1 MIMHRPE
8 DMKCICGQDRYVT
21 PGDHVKLGVVVGV
34 AMEPDMRWARVV
46 GILRKPTDRYHR
58 VILREF
64 KPQDRL
70 WPTGRYVTSA
80 FIVPWE
86 HDHPRPDWGYVFR

>member
-1 MIMHRPE
+1 MIMWQ
-8 DMKCICGQDRYVT
+8 DKDKCICGQDHEVK
-21 PGDHVKLGVVVGV
+21 PGERVKLGVVVGV

-46 GILRKPTDRYHR
+46 AIRHKEKDGAQKI
-58 VILREF
+58 ILREF

-80 FIVPWE
+80 FVVPWE
-86 HDHPRPDWGYVFR
+86 HDHPRPDWGPVFR